1 MFWKAK
7 PTINEDDE
15 QRQLEAW
22 RWLIDNLG
30 GLDVLAAKPTQ
41 CPSHKDFPK
50 SGLSGHQHVAHVF
63 GQIAQ
68 KIGVDPNSFKLVAQD
83 TAIDAVV
90 GPLAVVA
97 NVPLMPAG
105 TYQLDGNSHLVSY
118 DPALARDLEKLI
130 GTLAHEICHPIL
142 FNIPT
147 APPGNEDAEE
157 FATDLATVFFGFGL
171 FGGNQS
177 FQFNQF
183 RDDATGTQGWSTQR
197 LGYLSQNEW

>member
-1 MFWKAK
+1 
-7 PTINEDDE
+7 
-15 QRQLEAW
+15 
-22 RWLIDNLG
+22 
-30 GLDVLAAKPTQ
+30 
-41 CPSHKDFPK
+41 
-50 SGLSGHQHVAHVF
+50 
-63 GQIAQ
+63 
-68 KIGVDPNSFKLVAQD
+68 FKLVAQD

-90 GPLAVVA
+90 GPLAVVE

-142 FNIPT
+142 FSIPT

-197 LGYLSQNEW
+197 LGYLSQNEWGYALAVRAILTGEDTLQIEKHMSDGLRLNFHKNYRYLSKNKKVLDSLR